1 MEAFHPWALP
11 VLQAAYDCMKSDRR
25 SLFLSSPCSCC
36 ASSFRGHQAKHAGE
50 CPAILLSRFLSL
62 LLSPGLNHGLR
73 IADRGGDPGGSSG
86 THSFANLGSQRRNL
100 RDYFWPSDSHAAT
113 GQCHPVSDQPAF
125 LKLLQQPTVHT
136 DSTGTVTPG
145 DTQQV
150 SAPRD
155 SGLAATQRKGQRTGG
170 LPDTPQATT
179 ARLPQTPW
187 FSRWQLCSSG
197 TRTSSGALS
206 QSTSWVLFAGT
217 APPLSV
223 PSIAAVATQ
232 WNKEQKEAP
241 SKIKAPLRVIMFQCF
256 VQEWRLALERLE
268 SDPDFKAEA
277 IRLEILS
284 ASGDLPY
291 LRWNSQTMR
300 AEVLTDKSPLTVN
313 EVVLMLKELT
323 VLSIADGTITRFH
336 PTRRF
341 SEDMMGPTVTFRLEL
356 GLREVKTFRFWQILE
371 TLSANSA
378 LRLVASSSRR
388 ERMTRSRWPRASHQ
402 L

>member
-1 MEAFHPWALP
+1 MMSLVGGPLP
-11 VLQAAYDCMKSDRR
+11 PQLPSSELFVPSGY
-25 SLFLSSPCSCC
+25 SLP
-36 ASSFRGHQAKHAGE
+36 
-50 CPAILLSRFLSL
+50 
-62 LLSPGLNHGLR
+62 
-73 IADRGGDPGGSSG
+73 
-86 THSFANLGSQRRNL
+86 
-100 RDYFWPSDSHAAT
+100 PSN
-113 GQCHPVSDQPAF
+113 
-125 LKLLQQPTVHT
+125 KLLQLSMDKTVILYT
-136 DSTGTVTPG
+136 AQGTSAASILGKYRIFIDDLLHLVIPIGQLRTPLKAVTEHKYLG
-145 DTQQV
+145 AML
-150 SAPRD
+150 SYKNFELSNLRH
-155 SGLAATQRKGQRTGG
+155 
-170 LPDTPQATT
+170 
-179 ARLPQTPW
+179 RLSVMW
-187 FSRWQLCSSG
+187 G

-277 IRLEILS
+277 IRLEVLS

>member
-1 MEAFHPWALP
+1 MSNRAKRRQSQFQPKPRRGPQNPTNNSSSSTDTL
-11 VLQAAYDCMKSDRR
+11 VQQMAA
-25 SLFLSSPCSCC
+25 
-36 ASSFRGHQAKHAGE
+36 
-50 CPAILLSRFLSL
+50 L
-62 LLSPGLNHGLR
+62 LLRHEDQFGGLEPEHLLGSLCGNGPSLERSQHSCSGNPVEQR
-73 IADRGGDPGGSSG
+73 AEGGSQQNQG
-86 THSFANLGSQRRNL
+86 
-100 RDYFWPSDSHAAT
+100 PS
-113 GQCHPVSDQPAF
+113 
-125 LKLLQQPTVHT
+125 
-136 DSTGTVTPG
+136 
-145 DTQQV
+145 
-150 SAPRD
+150 
-155 SGLAATQRKGQRTGG
+155 
-170 LPDTPQATT
+170 
-179 ARLPQTPW
+179 
-187 FSRWQLCSSG
+187 SS
-197 TRTSSGALS
+197 
-206 QSTSWVLFAGT
+206 
-217 APPLSV
+217 
-223 PSIAAVATQ
+223 
-232 WNKEQKEAP
+232 
-241 SKIKAPLRVIMFQCF
+241 
-256 VQEWRLALERLE
+256 LERLE

-378 LRLVASSSRR
+378 LRLVASSLRR